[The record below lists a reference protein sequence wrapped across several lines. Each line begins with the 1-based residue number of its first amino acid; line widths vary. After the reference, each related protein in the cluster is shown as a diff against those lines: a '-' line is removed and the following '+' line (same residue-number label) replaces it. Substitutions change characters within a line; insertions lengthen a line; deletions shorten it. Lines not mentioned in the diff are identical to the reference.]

1 MIEEKVFR
9 KEKAAVIQKITNEA
23 ISDLKFT
30 IGQEGDDFMREN
42 LTVMLSASIYTH
54 LAEERELVYDFDRP
68 TFTDWLLRRK
78 RKAKFN
84 LKVKDLLLILPIS
97 ENSLRMYVT
106 EKQ

>member
-1 MIEEKVFR
+1 MTEEKVFR
-9 KEKAAVIQKITNEA
+9 KEKAGAMTKISNQA
-23 ISDLKFT
+23 ISDLVLEK
-30 IGQEGDDFMREN
+30 GQEGDDFLKEL
-42 LTVMLSASIYTH
+42 LTVQLSASIYTH

-78 RKAKFN
+78 RKAKFK

-106 EKQ
+106 EKS